1 MNYYLVFLKN
11 GNRVFVQAD
20 CFHELGSPDC
30 IVFHKGK
37 ELIAFFVI
45 EEIIG
50 CTKVNKEDL
59 DEVLNFWKENDEYGE
74 RNCCKE

>member
-11 GNRVFVQAD
+11 GNKIVIRAD

-37 ELIAFFVI
+37 ELIAFFTI

-50 CTKVNKEDL
+50 CTKVNEEEL
-59 DEVLNFWKENDEYGE
+59 DFWKENDNDGK
-74 RNCCKE
+74 RCGSQN